1 MGATSA
7 YCNECYNKA
16 AKSGLPEDAP
26 IQAAERAGN
35 VPMTKQGACGKCG
48 TSAVVIYYET

>member
-26 IQAAERAGN
+26 IQAAGACRERADD
-35 VPMTKQGACGKCG
+35 
-48 TSAVVIYYET
+48 